1 MSINFTSR
9 FNVRQDGLH
18 RNTVHRPR
26 SDFSRDLYQ
35 NRESVYRKYFII
47 LKQRPER
54 IIEYLIS
61 TRQTRL
67 KYTIFGSR
75 KKWTTNINGNLP
87 SVRRSSIW
95 TSATTTTELPDR
107 YSRLNTTEVWL
118 HTFYSTVEHAALP
131 TSYELCTIHF
141 HCALAQPRPNKGTQ
155 GYYNRH
161 QLILFG
167 KWHDKS
173 SAFLLWRLIG
183 LLYFYLV
190 LKVLCNSEIIC

>member
-1 MSINFTSR
+1 MDCI
-9 FNVRQDGLH
+9 DI
-18 RNTVHRPR
+18 R

-54 IIEYLIS
+54 IIEYLIC

-131 TSYELCTIHF
+131 TSYELCTIHCF
-141 HCALAQPRPNKGTQ
+141 TFTVHSLNPDLIKEHKATTTGISWYCLASGMTNL
-155 GYYNRH
+155 
-161 QLILFG
+161 QLF
-167 KWHDKS
+167 
-173 SAFLLWRLIG
+173 
-183 LLYFYLV
+183 YFDV
-190 LKVLCNSEIIC
+190 